1 MSELTT
7 PVAANDAAPK
17 PNLRKLA
24 KASTRAK
31 VLQAGRE
38 LFEERGYEGSTIR
51 DVARH
56 TGMSTGAVFASF
68 TDKADLYRAVYG
80 HDPLTPEQGIK
91 LAAALRE
98 AEAFISTF
106 EGEPSHAR
114 DVPALLWQ
122 ARSALAL
129 TEPKPVAQ
137 PDNASALPVG
147 LKGAA

>member
-1 MSELTT
+1 MSEVTT

-38 LFEERGYEGSTIR
+38 LFVERGYEGSTIR

-56 TGMSTGAVFASF
+56 TGMSTGAVFANF
-68 TDKADLYRAVYG
+68 TNKADLYRAVYG
-80 HDPLTPEQGIK
+80 HDPLSPEQGIK

-98 AEAFISTF
+98 AEAFMAAF
-106 EGEPSHAR
+106 EDGELEGGAIITP
-114 DVPALLWQ
+114 LWQ
-122 ARSALAL
+122 VRSALAL
-129 TEPKPVAQ
+129 TEPKPDAQ
-137 PDNASALPVG
+137 PDNASALQVG
-147 LKGAA
+147 LKEAA

>member
-1 MSELTT
+1 MSEVTK

-17 PNLRKLA
+17 LNRRQYSKIA
-24 KASTRAK
+24 TRAK

-38 LFEERGYEGSTIR
+38 LFETRGYEGSTIR
-51 DVARH
+51 AVARH
-56 TGMSTGAVFASF
+56 AGMSTGAVFASF

-98 AEAFISTF
+98 AEAFIAGF
-106 EGEPSHAR
+106 EGEPSHVR
-114 DVPALLWQ
+114 DVPALLFQ

-129 TEPKPVAQ
+129 TEPKPVASSNNE
-137 PDNASALPVG
+137 PALTVS
-147 LKGAA
+147 LKEAA

>member
-1 MSELTT
+1 MSEVTT

-17 PNLRKLA
+17 LNRRQYSKIA
-24 KASTRAK
+24 TRAK

-38 LFEERGYEGSTIR
+38 LFETRGYEGSTIR
-51 DVARH
+51 AVARH
-56 TGMSTGAVFASF
+56 AGMSTGAVFASF

-98 AEAFISTF
+98 AEAFIAGF
-106 EGEPSHAR
+106 EDAELQDGI
-114 DVPALLWQ
+114 PALLFQ

-137 PDNASALPVG
+137 PDNASALQVG
-147 LKGAA
+147 LKEAA